1 MAKTKQQNLANLK
14 SKKQKAD
21 HLHIA
26 LTTKNY
32 MIIGIGLA
40 IIIVGYILM
49 APNSV
54 DGFLPTIVAPI
65 FLVIGY
71 CVVIPIGI
79 LYNDTTER
87 ETVALSDAPV
97 TAHRA
102 PHNVTSNVK
111 VSN

>member
-1 MAKTKQQNLANLK
+1 MAKTKQKNLANLK

-21 HLHIA
+21 HLHID

-32 MIIGIGLA
+32 SIIGVGIA
-40 IIIVGYILM
+40 IILVGFILM

-79 LYNDTTER
+79 LYKDNKEKEEVTEAVYIDKNPQ
-87 ETVALSDAPV
+87 VAP
-97 TAHRA
+97 
-102 PHNVTSNVK
+102 SNVK
-111 VSN
+111 VS

>member
-14 SKKQKAD
+14 NKKQKAD

-79 LYNDTTER
+79 LYKDNTEK
-87 ETVALSDAPV
+87 ELVASSDAP
-97 TAHRA
+97 ANAYKA
-102 PHNVTSNVK
+102 PQNVTSNVK
-111 VSN
+111 VSS

>member
-14 SKKQKAD
+14 AKKQKTD

-32 MIIGIGLA
+32 MIIGFGILVILIGY
-40 IIIVGYILM
+40 VLM
-49 APNSV
+49 SPNSV

-71 CVVIPIGI
+71 CVIIPIGI
-79 LYNDTTER
+79 LYKDNKVKEDVIAEVNSPIAKT
-87 ETVALSDAPV
+87 SQQ
-97 TAHRA
+97 
-102 PHNVTSNVK
+102 VTSNVRT
-111 VSN
+111 S